1 MTASVLS
8 SASPRGHRVREL
20 VVAYRS
26 LRDSDGHVVDV
37 PAVALNN
44 PRNAA
49 AVLGPLIA
57 DQAVEVFG
65 VACLSTKHRLL
76 TWHVL
81 SRGTRDSTSVSLP
94 DVFLPACLTPGATGV
109 MVVHNHPSGDPTPS
123 PDDARL
129 THRLCAA
136 ADVLDI
142 ALLDHLIVGD
152 EGRYFSFHE
161 SGQFTKRTC
170 PLPAASTFAFC
181 GSPQPRQGFA
191 R

>member
-1 MTASVLS
+1 MLNQSLS
-8 SASPRGHRVREL
+8 PTPTRGHRVREL
-20 VVAYRS
+20 VCAYRP
-26 LRDSDGHVVDV
+26 LRDGDGRVIDV
-37 PAVALNN
+37 PTVVLKDA
-44 PRNAA
+44 RTAA
-49 AVLGPLIA
+49 AVLAPLLA
-57 DQAVEVFG
+57 DQPVEVFG

-76 TWHVL
+76 AWHVL
-81 SRGTRDSTSVSLP
+81 SRGTRDSTPVSLP

-129 THRLCAA
+129 TLRLCAA

-161 SGQFTKRTC
+161 GGQITKRSYG
-170 PLPAASTFAFC
+170 A
-181 GSPQPRQGFA
+181 
-191 R
+191 

>member
-1 MTASVLS
+1 MTASILS

-26 LRDSDGHVVDV
+26 LRDSDGRVVDV

-49 AVLGPLIA
+49 AVLGSLIA
-57 DQAVEVFG
+57 DQPVEVFG

-81 SRGTRDSTSVSLP
+81 SRGTRDSTPVSLP

-129 THRLCAA
+129 TLRLCAA

-161 SGQFTKRTC
+161 SGQFTQRT
-170 PLPAASTFAFC
+170 
-181 GSPQPRQGFA
+181 
-191 R
+191 

>member
-1 MTASVLS
+1 MNAVTLS

-20 VVAYRS
+20 VFAYRS
-26 LRDSDGHVVDV
+26 LRDSDGRVVDV
-37 PAVALNN
+37 PAVALDS

-49 AVLGPLIA
+49 AVLAPLIA
-57 DQAVEVFG
+57 DQSVEVFG
-65 VACLSTKHRLL
+65 VACLSTRHRLL
-76 TWHVL
+76 AWHL
-81 SRGTRDSTSVSLP
+81 LARGTRDSTPVSLP
-94 DVFLPACLTPGATGV
+94 DVFLPVCLTPGATGV

-129 THRLCAA
+129 TLRLCAA

-161 SGQFTKRTC
+161 SGQFTKRT
-170 PLPAASTFAFC
+170 
-181 GSPQPRQGFA
+181 
-191 R
+191 

>member
-1 MTASVLS
+1 MTATVLS

-26 LRDSDGHVVDV
+26 LRNGDGRVVDV

-49 AVLGPLIA
+49 AVLGSLVA

-76 TWHVL
+76 TWHLL
-81 SRGTRDSTSVSLP
+81 SRGTRDSTPVSLP

-129 THRLCAA
+129 TLRLCAA

-161 SGQFTKRTC
+161 SGQFTKRT
-170 PLPAASTFAFC
+170 
-181 GSPQPRQGFA
+181 
-191 R
+191 

>member
-1 MTASVLS
+1 MTATTLS

-26 LRDSDGHVVDV
+26 LRDSDGRVVDV

-49 AVLGPLIA
+49 AVLGPLVS

-81 SRGTRDSTSVSLP
+81 SRGTRDSTPVSLP

-129 THRLCAA
+129 TLRLCAA

-161 SGQFTKRTC
+161 SGQFTKRT
-170 PLPAASTFAFC
+170 
-181 GSPQPRQGFA
+181 
-191 R
+191 

>member
-1 MTASVLS
+1 MTASILS

-49 AVLGPLIA
+49 AVLGPLVG

-81 SRGTRDSTSVSLP
+81 SRGTRDSTPVSLP

-129 THRLCAA
+129 TLRLCAA

-161 SGQFTKRTC
+161 SGQFTKRT
-170 PLPAASTFAFC
+170 
-181 GSPQPRQGFA
+181 
-191 R
+191 

>member
-1 MTASVLS
+1 MNPVTLS
-8 SASPRGHRVREL
+8 PATPRGHRVREL
-20 VVAYRS
+20 VFAYRS
-26 LRDSDGHVVDV
+26 LRNSDGRVVDV

-57 DQAVEVFG
+57 EQTVEVFG

-76 TWHVL
+76 AWHVL
-81 SRGTRDSTSVSLP
+81 SRGTRDSTPVSLP

-129 THRLCAA
+129 TLRLCAA

-152 EGRYFSFHE
+152 EGRYFSFHA
-161 SGQFTKRTC
+161 SGQFTKRT
-170 PLPAASTFAFC
+170 
-181 GSPQPRQGFA
+181 
-191 R
+191 

>member
-26 LRDSDGHVVDV
+26 LRDSDGRVVDV

-57 DQAVEVFG
+57 DQSVEVFG

-76 TWHVL
+76 TWHLL
-81 SRGTRDSTSVSLP
+81 SRGTRDSTPVSLP

-129 THRLCAA
+129 TLRLCAA

-161 SGQFTKRTC
+161 SGQFTKRT
-170 PLPAASTFAFC
+170 
-181 GSPQPRQGFA
+181 
-191 R
+191 

>member
-26 LRDSDGHVVDV
+26 LRNSDGRVVDV

-57 DQAVEVFG
+57 DQSVEVFG

-81 SRGTRDSTSVSLP
+81 SRGTRDSTPVSLP

-129 THRLCAA
+129 TLRLCAA

-161 SGQFTKRTC
+161 SGQFTKRT
-170 PLPAASTFAFC
+170 
-181 GSPQPRQGFA
+181 
-191 R
+191 

>member
-26 LRDSDGHVVDV
+26 LRDSDGRVVDV

-57 DQAVEVFG
+57 DQSVEVFG

-81 SRGTRDSTSVSLP
+81 SRGTRDSTPVSLP

-129 THRLCAA
+129 TLRLCAA

-161 SGQFTKRTC
+161 SGQFTKRT
-170 PLPAASTFAFC
+170 
-181 GSPQPRQGFA
+181 
-191 R
+191 